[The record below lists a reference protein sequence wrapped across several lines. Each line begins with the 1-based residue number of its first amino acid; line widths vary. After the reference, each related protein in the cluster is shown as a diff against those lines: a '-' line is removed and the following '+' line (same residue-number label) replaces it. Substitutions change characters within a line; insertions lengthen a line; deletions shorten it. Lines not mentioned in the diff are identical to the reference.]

1 MADLR
6 FDPERQEI
14 VFASGEYVV
23 AIYRDQA
30 SPNFYVYGPDGI
42 HLQTWKT
49 QLQAE
54 RMASVRNQQF
64 PQWDEIPQPRKQT
77 RADRPQ
83 KSRLD
88 VAPEAVSE
96 WLASKGDCPKCKHR
110 LRKRRDRGDGMPE
123 ANCDPC
129 GYAVNLWGSRS
140 ELNVRGAATRT
151 QPWWPGKG
159 TTSSTVASAGTANT
173 RSASRE

>member
-6 FDPERQEI
+6 FDPEQQDI
-14 VFASGEYVV
+14 VFSSGEYLV
-23 AIYRDQA
+23 AIYRGQT
-30 SPNFYVYGPDGI
+30 SPAFHVYGPNGI

-88 VAPEAVSE
+88 VAPEVVSE
-96 WLASKGDCPKCKHR
+96 WLANNGDCPKCKHR

-123 ANCDPC
+123 ANCDAC
-129 GYAVNLWGSRS
+129 GYADNLCYSLERIECSRCGDPHAAMVAGQGNYFIDCAKCGHS
-140 ELNVRGAATRT
+140 EY
-151 QPWWPGKG
+151 
-159 TTSSTVASAGTANT
+159 SIS
-173 RSASRE
+173 